1 MQPGGQVPR
10 FVYDEDGDD
19 EDLEDIEPWVTV
31 ERTFVPGPPPPWVN
45 RVALQRL
52 MNITEFEA
60 PPGPPRA
67 VGVGIPENM
76 LETQELL
83 IDYCRETIP
92 DPQALEE
99 RTQVI
104 MNVQTLHNSNPP
116 WLTLKPPE
124 DGRCWKRVVSE
135 ICELEDYAFEN
146 LQHVATFEGFGQ
158 YEVNRILAHLLKDST
173 SQQQR
178 ERHCASKWV
187 QRACQESLQAMA
199 EWSVWDADRQ
209 RNQGLEYVHQGGNGT
224 STGCGSR
231 PRGPRT
237 RGPGPHRAGGAEP
250 PWASAGPRGPR
261 MGIEWLSPLRRVHKL
276 R

>member
-1 MQPGGQVPR
+1 MQPGGQGPR

-19 EDLEDIEPWVTV
+19 EDLEDIEPWVHV

-116 WLTLKPPE
+116 WLTLKPPA
-124 DGRCWKRVVSE
+124 DGRCWKRVVAES
-135 ICELEDYAFEN
+135 CELEEYAFES
-146 LQHVATFEGFGQ
+146 LQQVATFEGFGQ
-158 YEVNRILAHLLKDST
+158 YEVNRILAHLFKDT
-173 SQQQR
+173 SSAIVGAHQLPR
-178 ERHCASKWV
+178 RSAWV
-187 QRACQESLQAMA
+187 IQAVTESLHALMHME
-199 EWSVWDADRQ
+199 EWDSGEQIAKGLVWQQCA
-209 RNQGLEYVHQGGNGT
+209 GNPRKWAWHVAPSGSSGT
-224 STGCGSR
+224 STHDDAWSR
-231 PRGPRT
+231 IRQGVR
-237 RGPGPHRAGGAEP
+237 
-250 PWASAGPRGPR
+250 
-261 MGIEWLSPLRRVHKL
+261 
-276 R
+276 